1 MRPSRLL
8 AAIFAL
14 SLLAAP
20 ASAGGVLSRLLRIG
34 ARGRATSVSTT
45 GGGGH
50 HDVDLAAFGDAVARL
65 REQAPNA
72 TRSLRALADVLERA
86 AARPGDAG
94 ARRVCV
100 WDPDFRAHLNGVPGG
115 LACLQAA
122 GFGGVEK
129 DARTGTPYLVMRRLP
144 ARTLRALCSQVGV
157 QLLVAEERDAEDEVA
172 RLVADSPPTDAT
184 AAILAAQAAL
194 AAERSA
200 EGDGGSDKPGGPSKE
215 EELVQQISGMISGL
229 ISELEGQAG
238 APPRNESVSDGGGG
252 GSGDGA
258 EHGDGDED
266 GPPQGTPPPVHF
278 RVYRSSGFPG
288 LPPGIGGLPFGLPGG
303 PGGDEEEGEVATL
316 ERRLK
321 AAALPAEAEEVASR
335 ELKRLRRMS
344 PMHSE

>member
-34 ARGRATSVSTT
+34 ARGRATSTSTT
-45 GGGGH
+45 VGGGH
-50 HDVDLAAFGDAVARL
+50 HDVDLTAFGDAVARL

-129 DARTGTPYLVMRRLP
+129 DARAGTPYLVMRRLP
-144 ARTLRALCSQVGV
+144 ARTLHLVRVAPGRGVGV
-157 QLLVAEERDAEDEVA
+157 APAATPDRVVAYSGAKLV
-172 RLVADSPPTDAT
+172 
-184 AAILAAQAAL
+184 
-194 AAERSA
+194 
-200 EGDGGSDKPGGPSKE
+200 
-215 EELVQQISGMISGL
+215 
-229 ISELEGQAG
+229 
-238 APPRNESVSDGGGG
+238 VSLR
-252 GSGDGA
+252 
-258 EHGDGDED
+258 
-266 GPPQGTPPPVHF
+266 TK
-278 RVYRSSGFPG
+278 RVR
-288 LPPGIGGLPFGLPGG
+288 
-303 PGGDEEEGEVATL
+303 
-316 ERRLK
+316 
-321 AAALPAEAEEVASR
+321 
-335 ELKRLRRMS
+335 
-344 PMHSE
+344 

>member
-50 HDVDLAAFGDAVARL
+50 HEVDLTAFGDAVARL

-100 WDPDFRAHLNGVPGG
+100 WDPDFPRAPQRRAGGRVP
-115 LACLQAA
+115 A
-122 GFGGVEK
+122 GGGVRRRREGRA
-129 DARTGTPYLVMRRLP
+129 DGTPYLVMRRLP

-172 RLVADSPPTDAT
+172 RLVADSPSTDAT

-194 AAERSA
+194 AAERA
-200 EGDGGSDKPGGPSKE
+200 EGSGGADKPGGPSKE

-258 EHGDGDED
+258 EPGDGDED

>member
-1 MRPSRLL
+1 MRDRVQLVLEVRGLRARARRGRRGRYAEPPPL
-8 AAIFAL
+8 AL
-14 SLLAAP
+14 SLFRYAGFTGVRLGWTVVPKGLKFADGSSVRDDFNRVMCTAFNG
-20 ASAGGVLSRLLRIG
+20 ASNV
-34 ARGRATSVSTT
+34 V
-45 GGGGH
+45 
-50 HDVDLAAFGDAVARL
+50 
-65 REQAPNA
+65 Q
-72 TRSLRALADVLERA
+72 
-86 AARPGDAG
+86 
-94 ARRVCV
+94 
-100 WDPDFRAHLNGVPGG
+100 PGG

-238 APPRNESVSDGGGG
+238 AL
-252 GSGDGA
+252 
-258 EHGDGDED
+258 
-266 GPPQGTPPPVHF
+266 TC
-278 RVYRSSGFPG
+278 RSRPISIRSASKSSSSSSSCSSSTLIAT
-288 LPPGIGGLPFGLPGG
+288 LPPDFLFCPLYT
-303 PGGDEEEGEVATL
+303 VAWAPEPSSSCIL
-316 ERRLK
+316 
-321 AAALPAEAEEVASR
+321 
-335 ELKRLRRMS
+335 
-344 PMHSE
+344 